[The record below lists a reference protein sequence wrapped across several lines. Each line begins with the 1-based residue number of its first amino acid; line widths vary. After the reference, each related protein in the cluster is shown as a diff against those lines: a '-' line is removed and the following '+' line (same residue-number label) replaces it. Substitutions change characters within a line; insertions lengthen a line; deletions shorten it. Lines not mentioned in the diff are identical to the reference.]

1 MARTPALL
9 LAALLLLSPGSRADS
24 ATEAYARARAAY
36 DAGDYAGAVEHWRR
50 AADMG
55 HAAAAFRLGAMHEE
69 GTGVDQDIEQA
80 LEWYRRAAEHGSERA
95 QFNLAHMYANGK
107 GVARDEAE
115 AAKWYRRSAERGN
128 PHAQYALGL
137 IQYRGEAV
145 ERDLVEAWAWLT
157 VAVHNFGPGRF
168 RDDAAEVRRRLG
180 EEMTAGQREAAQ
192 RLLDEWAAARH

>member
-9 LAALLLLSPGSRADS
+9 LAVLLLLSAGSRADS

-50 AADMG
+50 AAEMG
-55 HAAAAFRLGAMHEE
+55 HAAAAFRLGEMHEE
-69 GTGVDQDIEQA
+69 GRGVAQEDA
-80 LEWYRRAAEHGSERA
+80 RAAEWYRRAAERGSERA

-107 GVARDEAE
+107 GVSRDQDE

-168 RDDAAEVRRRLG
+168 RDEAGEVRG
-180 EEMTAGQREAAQ
+180 AIEEEMSAAQREAAQ
-192 RLLDEWAAARH
+192 RLLDEWAAARR